1 MQPQRGIRYG
11 KSGGRSPK
19 KAPASP
25 VKREG
30 PVLDG
35 TETQSA
41 IQPDDKSITKSSEGN
56 KSPVVKI
63 IASI

>member
-35 TETQSA
+35 TETQRA